1 MRLREL
7 VEAAGGDLN
16 SEIMIGDFSNPQH
29 VLAKLHPS
37 GRIFLN
43 TVSSQEPKIHDVI
56 RECACSYQ
64 TALHY
69 LEQCNWNVP
78 LACVTYRREYGQKQ
92 TGS

>member
-7 VEAAGGDLN
+7 VEAVGGDLDR
-16 SEIMIGDFSNPQH
+16 EVMIGDFSNPQH
-29 VLAKLHPS
+29 VLVKLHPA

-43 TVSSQEPKIHDVI
+43 TVSSQEPLIYDVI
-56 RECACSYQ
+56 RDCRCSYT

-78 LACVTYRREYGQKQ
+78 LACVTYSREHGQKQ
-92 TGS
+92 TG